1 MAYLD
6 RSKIIMQRKNW
17 FSYYYFYFSCPTRVG
32 SFVL

>member
-1 MAYLD
+1 MTGVS
-6 RSKIIMQRKNW
+6 RSKVIMQKQNW